1 MTALWVLG
9 LLVRVVPL
17 EVATQ
22 VQEVQV
28 GSLEEVF
35 LAQQV
40 ALLEAVPLVREVQAG
55 SLEEVLQAQKVSVL
69 EEVPLDQEVQVAL
82 LEVEVL
88 DIKAQVMELKL
99 KVHGLEA
106 HCLVVG
112 KALQVLAAGVS
123 EEDHLTG
130 YQVWTNGAESTA
142 M

>member
-1 MTALWVLG
+1 MEEVPQAQQVAVLE
-9 LLVRVVPL
+9 
-17 EVATQ
+17 EVTLD
-22 VQEVQV
+22 QEVQV
-28 GSLEEVF
+28 GSLEEVPQ
-35 LAQQV
+35 AQQV
-40 ALLEAVPLVREVQAG
+40 A
-55 SLEEVLQAQKVSVL
+55 VL

-123 EEDHLTG
+123 EEDHPTG